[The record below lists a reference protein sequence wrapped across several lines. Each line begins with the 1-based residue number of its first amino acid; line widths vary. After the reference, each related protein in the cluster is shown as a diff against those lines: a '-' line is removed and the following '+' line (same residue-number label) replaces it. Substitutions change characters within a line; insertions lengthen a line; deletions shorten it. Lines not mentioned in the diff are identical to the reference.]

1 MLEALNRWNAVKRSG
16 ETENIETPAPG
27 LLDSGG

>member
-1 MLEALNRWNAVKRSG
+1 MLEALNRWNAVKRPG
-16 ETENIETPAPG
+16 ETGNIETPAAG